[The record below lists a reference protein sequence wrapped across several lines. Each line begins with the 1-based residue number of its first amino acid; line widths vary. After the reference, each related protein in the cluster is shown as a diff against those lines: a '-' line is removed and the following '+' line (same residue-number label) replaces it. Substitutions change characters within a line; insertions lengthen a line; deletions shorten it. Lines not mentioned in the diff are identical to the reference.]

1 MARRRDRPDNRD
13 QMTLARTRSVV
24 ARILALAVLLFA
36 MQPLLHAHPGGRVPP
51 AHAAGLHAP
60 GPDLAAAAS
69 APACIPDPVVVADG
83 LRDPDPAV
91 VTDIVVRAP
100 LGSSPERF
108 LRLAPPGAARA
119 LAARP
124 PPARAPP
131 R

>member
-1 MARRRDRPDNRD
+1 MARRRDRPDNRHH
-13 QMTLARTRSVV
+13 MTLPRTRSVV

-60 GPDLAAAAS
+60 GPDLAAAAG
-69 APACIPDPVVVADG
+69 APAGIPDPVVVADG

-91 VTDIVVRAP
+91 VADIVVRAP

-108 LRLAPPGAARA
+108 FRLSPRGGARA
-119 LAARP
+119 LAALP

>member
-1 MARRRDRPDNRD
+1 MARRRDRPDNRHH
-13 QMTLARTRSVV
+13 MTLPRTRSVV

-60 GPDLAAAAS
+60 GPDLAAAAG
-69 APACIPDPVVVADG
+69 APACIPDPAVVA
-83 LRDPDPAV
+83 
-91 VTDIVVRAP
+91 DIVVRAP
-100 LGSSPERF
+100 LGASPERF
-108 LRLAPPGAARA
+108 FRLSPRGGARA
-119 LAARP
+119 LAALP